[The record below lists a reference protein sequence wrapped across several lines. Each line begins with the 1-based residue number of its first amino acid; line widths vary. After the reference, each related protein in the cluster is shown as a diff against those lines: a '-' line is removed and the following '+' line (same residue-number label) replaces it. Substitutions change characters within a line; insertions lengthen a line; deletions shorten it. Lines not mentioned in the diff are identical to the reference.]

1 LYIYW
6 YIFSGVSL
14 LADGIS
20 FEALQGLGGAVLGA
34 GQSLISSAI
43 GMGGELLQANQKL
56 SDYSSALS
64 TNTKVFGALA
74 GVVQGLVGFAEQS
87 LEEYQTLSGIGA
99 TFGKEMVNI
108 KRTAAE
114 LGVTTKDMIEILQ
127 TNSASLRTFGGTTD
141 QAISRFRAFSK
152 EVLDSEAGTEL
163 RRLGFT
169 ARDINETLITYNEIA
184 QQDGLVNRRSATEQR
199 ESAAAFAVQLDGLA
213 KLTGKQREE
222 LADEMKKRRREGDV
236 QAFLMGQSA
245 EAQEAFMMATTNI
258 SNTMGPQF
266 AELFK
271 DLMIRGA
278 PITEDTRNAF
288 IALGG
293 SADEFEATVAS
304 FRQGMSSN
312 DFSGFN
318 QQLTQAQGAFAGYLK
333 TEEARNVAMLGG
345 LSGISTA
352 MGQAYESS
360 YDFANSLDAAAEGA
374 EDPAQT
380 LTRIQGDIAEQQAIQ
395 MAQTNGMLDATIDLQ
410 ENLRDLT
417 IAATTEVLPRLEEA
431 AMRAINMFTE
441 ALPSASEMVNQ
452 LNDGISNMFSAA
464 EANVYPGMSNALS
477 GYDASTGDDIAAAAD
492 QITGATSEITETVDG
507 AEASITEEV
516 QSSEAE
522 LSAAQAEASAA
533 REAAEAELAQAQAN
547 LAQLTADGFTE
558 MEPPIRQ
565 ARERIEQ
572 AEAALQSTI
581 EAGNARVME
590 AVQRSATAFT
600 NARISEFQRTGT
612 TRRGFAEGGFIRS
625 DEIGM
630 VGEAG
635 PEFIAGPANVMS
647 AKTSMGVLQNL
658 VKGIRSV
665 DRSVQES
672 SQSSTNQLSNLN
684 VGSSM
689 SGDIGS
695 KIDRMI
701 AVMEALYSVE
711 SEAAGTAKR
720 TFRATKGLQGN
731 MLKGIGA

>member
-1 LYIYW
+1 M
-6 YIFSGVSL
+6 
-14 LADGIS
+14 ADGIDFS
-20 FEALQGLGGAVLGA
+20 TLQAMGGRVLGA
-34 GQSLISSAI
+34 GEGMISAAV

-64 TNTKVFGALA
+64 SNTKVFGKLG
-74 GVVQGLVGFAEQS
+74 GVINGLVQFAEQS
-87 LEEYQTLSGIGA
+87 LEEYQTLTGIGA

-127 TNSASLRTFGGTTD
+127 NNSAGLRTFGGTTD

-152 EVLDSEAGTEL
+152 EVLDSEVGTEL

-169 ARDINETLITYNEIA
+169 AKDINETLITYNEIA
-184 QQDGLVNRRSATEQR
+184 QQDGLVNRRSAAEQAA
-199 ESAAAFAVQLDGLA
+199 SARDFALQLDGLS

-266 AELFK
+266 GELFK

-293 SADEFEATVAS
+293 SADEFESTVAS
-304 FRQGMSSN
+304 FRQGMQTN
-312 DFSGFN
+312 NFDGFN
-318 QQLTQAQGAFAGYLK
+318 QSLTEAQGAFAGYLK
-333 TEEARNVAMLGG
+333 TEEARNTAMLGG

-352 MGQAYESS
+352 MGRAYESS
-360 YDFANSLDAAAEGA
+360 YDFANSLDAAAEDA
-374 EDPAQT
+374 ETPAET
-380 LTRIQGDIAEQQAIQ
+380 LQRIQSDIGEQQAIQ
-395 MAQTNGMLDATIDLQ
+395 MATTNGLLDKTIELQ
-410 ENLRDLT
+410 ENLRELT
-417 IAATTEVLPRLEEA
+417 ITATTQVLPRLEEA
-431 AMRAINMFTE
+431 AMRAINMFQE

-452 LNDGISNMFSAA
+452 LNNGISNMFSAA
-464 EANVYPGMSNALS
+464 EANVYPGMSTALS
-477 GYDASTGDDIAAAAD
+477 TFGAATDEAIGALGD
-492 QITGATSEITETVDG
+492 EISGSNAELSETVDTSIDET
-507 AEASITEEV
+507 EASL
-516 QSSEAE
+516 SEQVVATGGE
-522 LSAAQAEASAA
+522 LSAAQAESDAA
-533 REAAEAELAQAQAN
+533 RAEAEAALQEAQTN
-547 LAQLTADGFTE
+547 LTNLTAQGFTE

-565 ARERIEQ
+565 AREAVDR

-581 EAGNARVME
+581 EAGNARVMQ
-590 AVQRSATAFT
+590 AVQSAATAYT
-600 NARISEFQRTGT
+600 NARVADFQRTGS
-612 TRRGFAEGGFIRS
+612 TRRGFAGGGRI
-625 DEIGM
+625 DPNEVGV

-658 VKGIRSV
+658 LKSIKSV
-665 DRSVQES
+665 DKNVQES
-672 SQSSTNQLSNLN
+672 AQTSTNQLST
-684 VGSSM
+684 M
-689 SGDIGS
+689 DIGS
-695 KIDRMI
+695 SLGGELGSKFDRMI

-711 SEAAGTAKR
+711 SEAAGTARR